1 MNEPHL
7 LNNRYRLDDRL
18 GTGGMATVFR
28 ARDLML
34 ERTVAIK
41 VLRMDLSTDPD
52 FRERFKQEARAA
64 ANLSH
69 PNIVTVHDFGLDEDQ
84 LFIVMENVPGTDLKT
99 LLQQRGKFAT
109 EETVALMMQACA
121 GLGYAH
127 RSGLVHCDVKP
138 QNMLI
143 SPEMQLKV
151 VDFGISRALA
161 SISPEES
168 IDVVWGSPLYFSPEQ
183 AAGSA
188 PSPASDVYSLGV
200 MMFEMLCGQPPFTA
214 SSAEELSRLHREM
227 RPPAMRSMFPDIPHG
242 LETIVQKALAKP
254 PEARYQTADQLGKEL
269 AAFNKR
275 PYSADLG
282 AGLLVVPVAETR
294 QVSVE
299 NYPPFMQDGY
309 PQVAAPPAHS
319 LRTERSAN
327 DVDWITWLLALLA
340 LIAVGGLVPFGM
352 WVYSMLVM
360 QLP

>member
-1 MNEPHL
+1 
-7 LNNRYRLDDRL
+7 
-18 GTGGMATVFR
+18 
-28 ARDLML
+28 
-34 ERTVAIK
+34 
-41 VLRMDLSTDPD
+41 
-52 FRERFKQEARAA
+52 
-64 ANLSH
+64 
-69 PNIVTVHDFGLDEDQ
+69 
-84 LFIVMENVPGTDLKT
+84 
-99 LLQQRGKFAT
+99 
-109 EETVALMMQACA
+109 MMQACA

-214 SSAEELSRLHREM
+214 STAEELSRLHREA
-227 RPPAMRSMFPDIPHG
+227 RPPAMRSMYPAIPLG
-242 LETIVQKALAKP
+242 LETIVQKALSKP

-269 AAFNKR
+269 AAFTQQK
-275 PYSADLG
+275 PYSTDLG
-282 AGLLVVPVAETR
+282 AALPVVPFAETW
-294 QVSVE
+294 QVAAA
-299 NYPPFMQDGY
+299 NYAPVVQPVN
-309 PQVAAPPAHS
+309 PQVADPTAYSS
-319 LRTERSAN
+319 LTDRNAN
-327 DVDWITWLLALLA
+327 DVDWITWLLALVA

-352 WVYSMLVM
+352 WVYSMLASR
-360 QLP
+360 LP

>member
-1 MNEPHL
+1 MSTPHL

-18 GTGGMATVFR
+18 GTGGMATVYR

-41 VLRMDLSTDPD
+41 VLRMDLSADPE
-52 FRERFKQEARAA
+52 FRELFKQEARAA

-99 LLQQRGKFAT
+99 LLQQRKRFSTA
-109 EETVALMMQACA
+109 ESVALMVQACA

-151 VDFGISRALA
+151 VDFGIARALA

-168 IDVVWGSPLYFSPEQ
+168 FEVVWGSPLYFSPEQ
-183 AAGSA
+183 AAGNA

-200 MMFEMLCGQPPFTA
+200 VMFEMLCGQPPFNATT
-214 SSAEELSRLHREM
+214 AEELARLHRDAP
-227 RPPAMRSMFPDIPHG
+227 PPAMRSLNATVPQGI
-242 LETIVQKALAKP
+242 EQIVQKALAKQ
-254 PEARYQTADQLGKEL
+254 PEARYRTADQLG
-269 AAFNKR
+269 R
-275 PYSADLG
+275 D
-282 AGLLVVPVAETR
+282 LVVFSQQKPLPGMEAPLVNSNAETK
-294 QVSVE
+294 QVQPMNYTPAMIPVE
-299 NYPPFMQDGY
+299 TNATIQLAD
-309 PQVAAPPAHS
+309 
-319 LRTERSAN
+319 RSSRRAGN
-327 DVDWITWLLALLA
+327 STGVDWATWLLALAA
-340 LIAVGGLVPFGM
+340 LIAVGGLVPFGI
-352 WVYSMLVM
+352 WVYSNLF
-360 QLP
+360 LPLP